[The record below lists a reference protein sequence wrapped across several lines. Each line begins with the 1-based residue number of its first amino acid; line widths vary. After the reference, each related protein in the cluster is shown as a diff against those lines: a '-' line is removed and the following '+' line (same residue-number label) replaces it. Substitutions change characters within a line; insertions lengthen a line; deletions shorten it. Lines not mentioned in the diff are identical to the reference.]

1 MEPIAQRDQ
10 VVQAAVGAQDH
21 LVCADVGNGG
31 DAAQKGKRLTAI
43 SMVTN
48 GDYYF
53 DVDVSGLAD
62 FYLHV
67 RAATIGGTATVTPS
81 GYQTFM
87 DRSTQY
93 ALGAAAE
100 SLTDSGAGNLA
111 AGTARTFSKT
121 AAKGSRIAR
130 LKLVHAGA
138 GTVTFDRGEYNGK

>member
-21 LVCADVGNGG
+21 LVCADSPV
-31 DAAQKGKRLTAI
+31 AADKGKRLTAI
-43 SMVTN
+43 SMATN

-67 RAATIGGTATVTPS
+67 RAATIGGSAAVAIS

-87 DRSTQY
+87 DRTTQY

-111 AGTARTFSKT
+111 AGTARTLSKT
-121 AAKGSRIAR
+121 SAKGARIAR
-130 LKLVHAGA
+130 VKLVHSGA